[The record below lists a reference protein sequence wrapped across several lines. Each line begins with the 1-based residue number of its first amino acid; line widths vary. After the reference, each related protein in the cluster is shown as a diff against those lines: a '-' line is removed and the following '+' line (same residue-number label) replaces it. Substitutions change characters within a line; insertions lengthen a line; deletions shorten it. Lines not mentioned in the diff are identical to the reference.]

1 MKNWNDIKY
10 TYHLTGAEL
19 LPIIQEGK
27 ERTITLK
34 ELIDKILS
42 YSKPMENE
50 WGIPPFNPLDKQV
63 YKNKEDIGRL
73 KGAVNKVSEESQL
86 AYVAANKAWDLTT
99 ENEELVR
106 EALKSAKKAE
116 RELVSLKQ
124 LEYKVDENY
133 SKILGL
139 EVSIKEEYSSSGQYV
154 IYKFYQG
161 NILLTTVRIPATL
174 VYKGSDYIGID
185 SFNTIYLLKDKF
197 ETDYIEPLR
206 EADSR
211 LFTKIQNEIDRATAK
226 DQEID
231 ETLTA
236 QEEAIAECVKTSDL
250 EGDTYNIEG
259 LFNGVEYDD
268 SSKQIKFKHGDT
280 VVAVLDAT
288 EFVKDSFISDVR
300 IEDREG
306 ISYLVIVFNTDSGA
320 QDIAIPLTDLISSV
334 IKVVE
339 DDANLTEPGIYKRKS
354 SNTLIFKESDS
365 QTTITSEGLE
375 TELSFENSEVNFNTL
390 KVIKLEDLDTT
401 TSPGVYV
408 VLEYSFTRQGSFY
421 EIGRFIN
428 ILTVDTDRNSALSA
442 PTHVVQK
449 FKGKVREGTYTRTT
463 PITWSEWS
471 DPYLDIIEENE
482 EVTAAALVDLD
493 SRINA
498 IPAKVVKFT
507 TYPKPLYA
515 ESNTAYIGT
524 IASTGNTNII
534 LPDSS
539 DNSKIEQIVFVTKI
553 PSNLQG
559 SLTITS
565 DDAEIRLANGY
576 SVIPESGAVIEHSCI
591 LIDGVW
597 YVSYAKYQ
605 EQ

>member
-73 KGAVNKVSEESQL
+73 KGAVNKVAEESEL

-161 NILLTTVRIPATL
+161 DILLTTVRIPATL

-197 ETDYIEPLR
+197 EADYIEPLR
-206 EADSR
+206 ETDSR
-211 LFTKIQNEIDRATAK
+211 LLTKIQQEIDRATAK
-226 DQEID
+226 ETEID
-231 ETLTA
+231 ETLTVH
-236 QEEAIAECVKTSDL
+236 ETAINERVKISDL
-250 EGDTYNIEG
+250 EGDTYNISS
-259 LFNGVEYDD
+259 LFNGVEYNEPT
-268 SSKQIKFKHGDT
+268 KQIRFKHGDT
-280 VVAVLDAT
+280 ILAVIDAT
-288 EFVKDSFISDVR
+288 QFIKDGFISDVR
-300 IEDREG
+300 IETIDGE
-306 ISYLVIVFNTDSGA
+306 SCLVIDFNTDSGI
-320 QDIAIPLTDLISSV
+320 QDIAIPLTKLIEQI
-334 IKVVE
+334 IKVVD
-339 DDANLTEPGIYKRKS
+339 DDAELTEPGIYKRKS
-354 SNTLIFKESDS
+354 SNELIFKESNS

-375 TELSFENSEVNFNTL
+375 TVLYFGEDDLKFNTL
-390 KVIKLEDLDTT
+390 KAVKLEDLDTI
-401 TSPGVYV
+401 TSSGVYV
-408 VLEYSFTRQGSFY
+408 VLEYNSIPVENQYSITY
-421 EIGRFIN
+421 NAN
-428 ILTVDTDRNSALSA
+428 ILEVNTSTTGGPLSLIH
-442 PTHVVQK
+442 HVTQK
-449 FKGKVREGTYTRTT
+449 FKGKVRECTYTRTT

-498 IPAKVVKFT
+498 IPANVVKFT
-507 TYPKPLYA
+507 TYPVSATLANNTVYTGTLPVTGSVILTLPEPEDAHTMQIVGIVKVPNNWTGTFQVTA
-515 ESNTAYIGT
+515 VESNIQVSSGYTIEPGDTIEFSAIYADQWYI
-524 IASTGNTNII
+524 SY
-534 LPDSS
+534 
-539 DNSKIEQIVFVTKI
+539 TK
-553 PSNLQG
+553 
-559 SLTITS
+559 
-565 DDAEIRLANGY
+565 
-576 SVIPESGAVIEHSCI
+576 
-591 LIDGVW
+591 
-597 YVSYAKYQ
+597 YV
-605 EQ
+605 